1 MRSAQIAAMFL
12 EGIKSGNSTELKE
25 LLKQAKEAD
34 LAADDR
40 LFFTKLGTVLE
51 GSRDLSLAG
60 DTGLF
65 FMDAVELYLLLEGLQ

>member
-1 MRSAQIAAMFL
+1 M
-12 EGIKSGNSTELKE
+12 
-25 LLKQAKEAD
+25 LKQAKEEE
-34 LAADDR
+34 LAAYDR